1 MYFRRKFAQTLKKM
15 YSMQNSICLPVLIR
29 FVIIVVL
36 MGQMS
41 IGVVSGADLHVPS
54 QYRTIQQAIDAAE
67 DGDRVIVASGL
78 YSGRGFRGISFEGK
92 AITVEGASAETTIL
106 DCEWMDRGFE
116 FHCGEGPDSILRNMQ
131 IINGIDACG
140 T

>member
-1 MYFRRKFAQTLKKM
+1 MSFIKYCNNLLENILHSQKRF
-15 YSMQNSICLPVLIR
+15 CLPNLIR
-29 FVIIVVL
+29 LVIIVVVTGL
-36 MGQMS
+36 MS
-41 IGVVSGADLHVPS
+41 VGVVSSADLHVPS
-54 QYRTIQQAIDAAE
+54 EYRTIQQAIDAAE
-67 DGDRVIVASGL
+67 DGDRVIVAPGL

-92 AITVEGASAETTIL
+92 AITVQGASAETTIL

-116 FHCGEGPDSILRNMQ
+116 FHCGEGPDSILRNIQ